1 MIGWTF
7 QQKQTQE
14 GSQSPTRVTSR
25 EGSYHRSYRFWRKG
39 LNGLS
44 FDSQPSKSG
53 FVKREKK
60 CGLSMHTSISTI
72 YFLSCFLSNLS
83 LFSFLFPMYSFVFF
97 SYFFLPLTPPP
108 LYCSWLPLIYHFPL
122 WDLPL
127 SSLNRFLAPYRYPSR
142 TAHQLAGYPAT
153 TFAQSMLVAPLSI
166 SRKN

>member
-1 MIGWTF
+1 
-7 QQKQTQE
+7 
-14 GSQSPTRVTSR
+14 
-25 EGSYHRSYRFWRKG
+25 
-39 LNGLS
+39 
-44 FDSQPSKSG
+44 
-53 FVKREKK
+53 
-60 CGLSMHTSISTI
+60 MHTSISTI

-127 SSLNRFLAPYRYPSR
+127 SSLNHFLAPYRYPSR

-153 TFAQSMLVAPLSI
+153 TSAQSMLVAPLSI
-166 SRKN
+166 SRKNYLSCFLPLSVLVLLIWITIKLSHHLPLWRVLSGHSPY

>member
-1 MIGWTF
+1 M
-7 QQKQTQE
+7 
-14 GSQSPTRVTSR
+14 
-25 EGSYHRSYRFWRKG
+25 
-39 LNGLS
+39 S

-60 CGLSMHTSISTI
+60 CGLLMHTSISTI

-108 LYCSWLPLIYHFPL
+108 LYCSWLPLIYHFPW

-153 TFAQSMLVAPLSI
+153 TSAQSMLVAPLSI
-166 SRKN
+166 SRKNYLSCFLPLSVLVLLIWITIKLSHHLPLWRVLSGHSPY

>member
-1 MIGWTF
+1 M
-7 QQKQTQE
+7 
-14 GSQSPTRVTSR
+14 
-25 EGSYHRSYRFWRKG
+25 
-39 LNGLS
+39 S

-127 SSLNRFLAPYRYPSR
+127 SSLNCFLAPYRYPSR

-153 TFAQSMLVAPLSI
+153 TSAQSMLVAPLSI
-166 SRKN
+166 SRKNYLSCFLPLSVLVLLIWITIKLSHHLPLWRVLSGHSPY

>member
-1 MIGWTF
+1 M
-7 QQKQTQE
+7 
-14 GSQSPTRVTSR
+14 
-25 EGSYHRSYRFWRKG
+25 
-39 LNGLS
+39 S

-108 LYCSWLPLIYHFPL
+108 LLFMATPFISFPL

-153 TFAQSMLVAPLSI
+153 TSAQSMLVAPLSI
-166 SRKN
+166 SRKNYLSCFLPLSVLVLLIWITIKLSHHLPLWRVLSGHSPY